1 MPADMNAEGAR
12 AKEKQSDEL
21 KSFQVGIEL
30 MKCVHFISA
39 ALDAATFAGSAAVV
53 VAVIVF
59 IVLTVAIHGLGRNT
73 VNKALGGI
81 TPHPPSGH
89 VWLLLLQFLPL
100 SRFFS
105 CIFYLD
111 CGD

>member
-1 MPADMNAEGAR
+1 MMVPADMNAEGAR

-59 IVLTVAIHGLGRNT
+59 AGAYCCHTWAWEEHR
-73 VNKALGGI
+73 K
-81 TPHPPSGH
+81 
-89 VWLLLLQFLPL
+89 
-100 SRFFS
+100 
-105 CIFYLD
+105 
-111 CGD
+111 